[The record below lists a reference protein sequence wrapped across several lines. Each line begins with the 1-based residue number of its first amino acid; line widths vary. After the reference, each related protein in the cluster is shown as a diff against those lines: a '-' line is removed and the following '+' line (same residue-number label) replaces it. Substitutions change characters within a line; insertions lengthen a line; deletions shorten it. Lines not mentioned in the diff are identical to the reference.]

1 MKEQLPSSVLQVLY
15 PKEPPEAM
23 DVGSLSSSPIPAVAT
38 GGKDS
43 TLPPSGGKCEE
54 DEASNLKRLSNKGSQ
69 VEGNDSTTTATANT
83 TATISTATPTTCAI
97 TNPPS
102 PSHSRDGYGC
112 ICCSENEAEEA
123 GCLLRI
129 FQSLKEVIWDSLIC
143 KSFELDRCMHR
154 ERHIPP
160 SSPIPQIETAPA
172 VGGYGR
178 LEGEDY
184 HHHEAVENSP
194 VPLGKPDTEHPTLE
208 TAKVQRQ
215 QELSDR
221 TVSFQIESNM
231 DFFIV
236 FHPFPPPSPCQ
247 KFLCDNTDEIN
258 LVYHCWMYP
267 DAPYSEDYTNTEQ
280 LPMGVFEAHGVKPV
294 HQDLKDAGVAFGRLE
309 ERYVCAS
316 AGWLRASSVC

>member
-1 MKEQLPSSVLQVLY
+1 MKEQLPRSVLQVLY

-23 DVGSLSSSPIPAVAT
+23 DVDSLSSSSMPAVAAV
-38 GGKDS
+38 GKDS

-54 DEASNLKRLSNKGSQ
+54 DEASNLKRLSTKGSQ
-69 VEGNDSTTTATANT
+69 VDGNDSTTPATANT
-83 TATISTATPTTCAI
+83 TATPDTCAI
-97 TNPPS
+97 TTPPS
-102 PSHSRDGYGC
+102 PSHSEDCYGC
-112 ICCSENEAEEA
+112 ICYSENEAEEA

-129 FQSLKEVIWDSLIC
+129 FQFLGGVIW
-143 KSFELDRCMHR
+143 KSFEMDRCMHR
-154 ERHIPP
+154 ERDVPP
-160 SSPIPQIETAPA
+160 SSPILQREAAPA
-172 VGGYGR
+172 VCASGR

-184 HHHEAVENSP
+184 HQCEAVENSP
-194 VPLGKPDTEHPTLE
+194 VPPGKPDTEYPTLE

-294 HQDLKDAGVAFGRLE
+294 HQDLKDAGVAFGCLE

-316 AGWLRASSVC
+316 AGWLGASSVYCVCS